1 MAVHLRFEELAG
13 NIEDCVVCWY
23 RDCLGLL
30 HEFLS
35 LRSLF
40 MPLFLNDNIHIVK
53 AALPVQCRKYI
64 WGCTGLLIVILCRML
79 AG

>member
-1 MAVHLRFEELAG
+1 
-13 NIEDCVVCWY
+13 
-23 RDCLGLL
+23 LGLL